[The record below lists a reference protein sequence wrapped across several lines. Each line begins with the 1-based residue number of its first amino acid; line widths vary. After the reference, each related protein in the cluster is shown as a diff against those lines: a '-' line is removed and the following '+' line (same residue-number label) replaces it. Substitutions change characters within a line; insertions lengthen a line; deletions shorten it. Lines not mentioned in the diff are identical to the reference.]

1 MMLVIL
7 FYVTEKVVA
16 SGFSKCFFNIL
27 PENSTTV
34 LGIMLMTMMQI
45 SVVYNLDQ

>member
-27 PENSTTV
+27 PEKLNNCVGYHVNDDDTD
-34 LGIMLMTMMQI
+34 I
-45 SVVYNLDQ
+45 SGL